1 MVRIG
6 TDKNPWASVESVSS
20 VFHYVVF
27 TLFSYQV
34 QRTQRSNNYV
44 TSVSRWLILLFDLQ
58 HQGFYTRCA
67 AKVFYTSLQIVGIMK
82 AYEFEFPEDRYYMKN
97 HVWLKPEKGE
107 ILIGITELGQ
117 SLSKGIVHIDL
128 PEIGESVKK
137 GDMLVAYET
146 IKAVSQISLPFDA
159 EVTGINEKLWE
170 DPNIINGNPYGE
182 WLVKIKG
189 ELCRVMKVN
198 EAVDYYTGLIAKERE
213 RYADN

>member
-1 MVRIG
+1 
-6 TDKNPWASVESVSS
+6 
-20 VFHYVVF
+20 
-27 TLFSYQV
+27 
-34 QRTQRSNNYV
+34 
-44 TSVSRWLILLFDLQ
+44 
-58 HQGFYTRCA
+58 
-67 AKVFYTSLQIVGIMK
+67 MK
-82 AYEFEFPEDRYYMKN
+82 AYEFEFPDDRYYMKN
-97 HVWLKPEKGE
+97 HVWLKPQKGE

-170 DPNIINGNPYGE
+170 DPNIINGNPYDE

-189 ELCRVMKVN
+189 ELRQVMKVK
-198 EAVDYYTGLIAKERE
+198 EAVEYYTGLIAKERE